1 MNRKIFSALA
11 GIMIAT
17 GLSAQDDLIKK
28 IENNGT
34 DKGSE
39 GYQFEVKIDLEAT
52 PVKNQGRSG
61 TCWSYASTGFVESEM
76 IRMGLDPID
85 ISEMF
90 TVRQVYLDKGEKYV
104 RLHGNLNFA
113 QGGALP
119 DVFYVIKKYGAV
131 PQEVYAGLDYGTEGN
146 NHGELEAILKGM
158 LDAVIKNKN
167 GKITPVWKEAFNA
180 TLDAY
185 LGEYPATF
193 DWDGKDY
200 TPRSFADDVL
210 KINADDYIQITSFTH
225 HPMNEMCE
233 IQVPDNWA
241 WGKSFNVSLDDM
253 VDVVDH
259 ALEEGYT
266 LSWATDVSEKGFSVR
281 NGLAIVPE
289 MEWKDMSEDLRKA
302 AFESPVTQ
310 REITQEMRQ
319 EAYDNYLTQDDHGM
333 MITGSVVDQNGTKYY
348 IVKNSWGEIENPFR
362 PGYIYV
368 SESYLRYKTIS
379 VMLHKDGLTKKVSKA
394 MKK

>member
-1 MNRKIFSALA
+1 MNYKIFSALA
-11 GIMIAT
+11 GILITT

-34 DKGSE
+34 DKGSD
-39 GYQFEVKIDLEAT
+39 GYQFEIRVDLEAT
-52 PVKNQGRSG
+52 SVKNQGRSG
-61 TCWSYASTGFVESEM
+61 TCWSYATTGFVESEM
-76 IRMGLDPID
+76 IRMGNDPID

-90 TVRQVYLDKGEKYV
+90 TVRQVYLDKGDKYV

-131 PQEVYAGLDYGTEGN
+131 PQETYNGLKYGTEGN
-146 NHGELEAILKGM
+146 NHGELEAVLKGM

-167 GKITPVWKEAFNA
+167 NSITPVWKDAFNA
-180 TLDAY
+180 TLDSY

-193 DWDGKDY
+193 TYEGKEH
-200 TPRSFADDVL
+200 TPRTFADDVL
-210 KINADDYIQITSFTH
+210 KINADDYVQITSFTH
-225 HPMNEMCE
+225 HPMNKECE

-241 WGKSFNVSLDDM
+241 WGKSFNVPLDDM
-253 VDVVDH
+253 VAVVDH
-259 ALEEGYT
+259 ALEEGFM
-266 LSWATDVSEKGFSVR
+266 LSWAADVSESGFSVR

-289 MEWKDMSEDLRKA
+289 TPWKDMTEDLVTA
-302 AFESPVTQ
+302 AFESPIAQ
-310 REITQEMRQ
+310 AEISQEKRQ
-319 EAYDNYLTQDDHGM
+319 EAYDNYQTQDDHAM
-333 MITGSVVDQNGTKYY
+333 VITGSVVDQMGTKYY

-362 PGYIYV
+362 NGYIYV

-379 VMLHKDGLTKKVSKA
+379 VLLHKDGLTKSVAKA
-394 MKK
+394 MK